1 VLINP
6 PDGTKWKVYWKK
18 VNGEIW
24 FQKGWKNFTQNYS
37 LAHGSLVLFKYKKE
51 GTSNFNVLILGQ
63 NAMEIDYVPSCH
75 TYNDESI
82 EILDEKDN
90 VDHSDDESVM
100 ILDELS
106 SPRPHKEVRGMYR
119 LTQEPLY
126 LPNVIITSLNK
137 LMTHVAFH
145 I

>member
-24 FQKGWKNFTQNYS
+24 FQKGWKIFTQNYS
-37 LAHGSLVLFKYKKE
+37 LGHGSLVLFKYKKE

-106 SPRPHKEVRGMYR
+106 SPRPHKRVRGMYR
-119 LTQEPLY
+119 
-126 LPNVIITSLNK
+126 
-137 LMTHVAFH
+137 FH
-145 I
+145 IF